1 NSHLKLASD
10 VRSWRPDTGGQ
21 TTVADPFLLSL
32 LGLQL
37 SDQLL
42 VSQTICTVESSW
54 MSLMGRVFI
63 NITGTVKGGHDRS
76 TKQLC
81 YIAKDYPGLF
91 LSRQASFRRTFRR
104 LESFHR
110 SPGKWESGSQHKTN
124 GQYGYNASVQ
134 GEHNRLQYRVH
145 SHSSQSMKTSTS
157 SSNGYWIGRLSRV
170 LWTSASLISSQA
182 PLPLETQVPP
192 GSQPALVQPPPPTI
206 PVTTPLQQM
215 DPQAGDYKSPP
226 LMPVQPPPDLESP
239 QSRSQTMSGT
249 MCHFH
254 FLLVIICGP
263 WLMVQGRDDNT
274 FTEELLIRPLSTGH
288 VYSHFEFTTTW
299 ATPGI
304 KLHLSLTQGLW
315 RHRKWG
321 YPIVDA
327 PPGAQLWVWFN
338 PTTNKYSGNSSYM
351 RYAALPRENVCTENL
366 TPWKKLLPCDT
377 RSGLSML
384 LYPVP
389 LYTAHYHALSLH
401 LRPSC
406 QDVSC
411 TSSHLE
417 LTQALSLVQGP
428 TISSSGHQDWSL
440 QQLFS
445 SQLIYT
451 CPLASF
457 SRIYVDVTGNVDMKK
472 FTLNPEPDI
481 IEESGS
487 GVSVRQLAVY
497 DIQAALAGD
506 GFNIEAT
513 YKSRHIYGI
522 LPPPNLHVSRFIT
535 VYVSKLV
542 TARDR
547 EQGWLYEAVV
557 EIPAS
562 STIELSLEFTRALLK
577 WLEYPPDANHGFY
590 IPAATISA
598 ILPNSRNVSVNNL
611 NGSTLKEKLLVQD
624 RASFVRIHT
633 ETLLVSLPT
642 PDFSMP
648 YNVICL
654 ACTVVALAF
663 GPIHNITTKK
673 LVLKKI
679 EPKESFFSRIMNRIK
694 SIVKRGHKT
703 GNDSIANNSTQEPV
717 TVEENPLYEDREEL
731 EDIAEE
737 EEDEDKLS
745 CKSMNDYENKKNR

>member
-1 NSHLKLASD
+1 
-10 VRSWRPDTGGQ
+10 
-21 TTVADPFLLSL
+21 
-32 LGLQL
+32 
-37 SDQLL
+37 
-42 VSQTICTVESSW
+42 
-54 MSLMGRVFI
+54 
-63 NITGTVKGGHDRS
+63 
-76 TKQLC
+76 
-81 YIAKDYPGLF
+81 
-91 LSRQASFRRTFRR
+91 
-104 LESFHR
+104 
-110 SPGKWESGSQHKTN
+110 
-124 GQYGYNASVQ
+124 
-134 GEHNRLQYRVH
+134 
-145 SHSSQSMKTSTS
+145 
-157 SSNGYWIGRLSRV
+157 
-170 LWTSASLISSQA
+170 
-182 PLPLETQVPP
+182 
-192 GSQPALVQPPPPTI
+192 
-206 PVTTPLQQM
+206 
-215 DPQAGDYKSPP
+215 
-226 LMPVQPPPDLESP
+226 
-239 QSRSQTMSGT
+239 

-304 KLHLSLTQGLW
+304 SDSINNYRDFEFSHYDLFPRAFGEIVERYHVRELHLSLTQGLW

-338 PTTNKYSGNSSYM
+338 PTTNNLDQTWRDLVNALSGLVCASLNFIDSTNTVSPGLSYRPQGLAEEWYSGNSSYM

-535 VYVSKLV
+535 GYGQESGSITVKFTNTGSKALSVVYLEVLPWYLRLFLHTSHSHDQMQSLYVSKLV